1 MRNYMKPVVIV
12 NSEVSEGVYAA
23 SGSADE
29 CYTVNAYIHQRPQLG
44 RGDYRIQVNGR
55 HEAADGH
62 HSGQQVL
69 TMNFNQPVTYVSSNG
84 TLSAGDGTRDRK
96 SVV

>member
-1 MRNYMKPVVIV
+1 MRDYMKPVVIV

-44 RGDYRIQVNGR
+44 
-55 HEAADGH
+55 EAI
-62 HSGQQVL
+62 
-69 TMNFNQPVTYVSSNG
+69 TVS
-84 TLSAGDGTRDRK
+84 R
-96 SVV
+96 

>member
-29 CYTVNAYIHQRPQLG
+29 CYTVTAYTVSYTH
-44 RGDYRIQVNGR
+44 
-55 HEAADGH
+55 
-62 HSGQQVL
+62 L
-69 TMNFNQPVTYVSSNG
+69 TLPT
-84 TLSAGDGTRDRK
+84 T
-96 SVV
+96 